1 MTRRTVGLH
10 RNVSLLARAA
20 KSGRVVGG
28 MLVAGESACV
38 ELQVKNH
45 SAKKVRAVFSPSLHC
60 AHSCIDAGIDITLG
74 RHLHLPLPAHGS
86 GNHKKAPSPLQIS
99 DTLASFAFRG
109 PEYTAN
115 PGTEGIV
122 QLIFD
127 VPRTA
132 HTVSAHPRHGGDVD
146 EDGGE
151 AKQTGY
157 RRYSRSAGL

>member
-1 MTRRTVGLH
+1 MTTRTVGLH
-10 RNVSLLARAA
+10 QNVSLLARAA

-60 AHSCIDAGIDITLG
+60 THSCIDDGYRYCITLG

-99 DTLASFAFRG
+99 DTLASIAFRG

-132 HTVSAHPRHGGDVD
+132 HTVSA
-146 EDGGE
+146 
-151 AKQTGY
+151 
-157 RRYSRSAGL
+157 SSAWR